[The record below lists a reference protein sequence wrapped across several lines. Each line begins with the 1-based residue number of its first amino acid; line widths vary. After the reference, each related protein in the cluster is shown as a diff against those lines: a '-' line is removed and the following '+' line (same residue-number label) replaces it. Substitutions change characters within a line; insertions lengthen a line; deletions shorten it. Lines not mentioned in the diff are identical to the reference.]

1 MHIESYKN
9 KLIKHIDD
17 AGDFVVS
24 DDGYIYFFPEKS
36 NGYLSA
42 HQLRFI
48 ADELDKRNKP
58 WDDSITEYFNE
69 NENTTNSTIDN

>member
-1 MHIESYKN
+1 MHIEHYKN
-9 KLIKHIDD
+9 RFINSLDE
-17 AGDFVVS
+17 AGDFVFN
-24 DDGYIYFFPEKS
+24 DDGYIYYCPEKS

-58 WDDSITEYFNE
+58 WDDSIAKYFAKYM
-69 NENTTNSTIDN
+69 TSDL